1 MTDTRPCSGNFS
13 VEAHLLW
20 LYLSRLMCR
29 LLSKRQNFSVLSSSP
44 RNLRQQSFLIL
55 ELLLSSLLLFGL
67 LPQGVLFTFIS
78 KSNNSNSDVSKTKS
92 SSSSAPFHEENKE
105 FEDDEI
111 QKHRPSGGGHHKLG
125 WSGWSDFSTCSRTC
139 DGGVAFQLR
148 RCHSPSG
155 CRGESVRYR
164 ICNMQACPDQQD
176 FRAQQCAAF
185 NDVPYDGALFV
196 WKPHYDY
203 SEPCALTCRYAPTKF
218 AQ

>member
-1 MTDTRPCSGNFS
+1 MGAFILALLEIPEQHDDILKHFLLHNCQCSFIRFC
-13 VEAHLLW
+13 
-20 LYLSRLMCR
+20 YTFIPKLSL
-29 LLSKRQNFSVLSSSP
+29 P
-44 RNLRQQSFLIL
+44 QQETFLIL
-55 ELLLSSLLLFGL
+55 ECMNVFFLS
-67 LPQGVLFTFIS
+67 PQGVLFTFINT
-78 KSNNSNSDVSKTKS
+78 NNSNSDVSKTKS

-111 QKHRPSGGGHHKLG
+111 QRRPNSGNHKIG

-176 FRAQQCAAF
+176 FRAQQCIAF

-196 WKPHYDY
+196 WSPHYDY
-203 SEPCALTCRYAPTKF
+203 SEPCALTCR
-218 AQ
+218 